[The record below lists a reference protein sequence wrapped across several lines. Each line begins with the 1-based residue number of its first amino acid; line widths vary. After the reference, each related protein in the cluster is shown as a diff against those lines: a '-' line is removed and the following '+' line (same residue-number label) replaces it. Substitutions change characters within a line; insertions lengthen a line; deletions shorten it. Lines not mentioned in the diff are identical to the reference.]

1 MKEGGNQMI
10 SSFHRPTKAIID
22 LNAISE
28 NIKVVQKHIPQGKK
42 SFAVVKANA
51 YGHGAVKV
59 AKHVH
64 SLVDGFCVSNIDE
77 ALELREADIEEAIL
91 ILGVVM
97 PDEVPLAVKCN
108 ISIAV
113 ASLEWLELALS
124 EGISL
129 KGLKAH
135 VKVDSGMG
143 RIGVRSLDDAEKLI
157 AGLKKAGAE
166 VEGIFTH
173 FATADEVDQTKF
185 NEQLQFFTNLVN
197 NLSDKPTLVHAS
209 NSATS
214 IWHSETIFNAVRLGI
229 VIYGLNP
236 SGTELA
242 LPYPL
247 KPSLRLESVL
257 VHVKEIAPGSSVGYG
272 ATYVAKEKQFIGTIP
287 IGYADGWTRD
297 LQSFSV
303 LIDGQFCE
311 IVGRVSMDQITVR
324 LPKNYPLGTQVVL
337 IGHEGDHEISATD
350 VARKRKTINYEV
362 LCLLSDRIPRYYEW

>member
-1 MKEGGNQMI
+1 MI

-157 AGLKKAGAE
+157 AGLKKVGAE

-197 NLSDKPTLVHAS
+197 NLSDKPPLVHAS

-297 LQSFSV
+297 LQGFSV

-337 IGHEGDHEISATD
+337 IGHEGAHEISATD
-350 VARKRKTINYEV
+350 VAQKRKTINYEV